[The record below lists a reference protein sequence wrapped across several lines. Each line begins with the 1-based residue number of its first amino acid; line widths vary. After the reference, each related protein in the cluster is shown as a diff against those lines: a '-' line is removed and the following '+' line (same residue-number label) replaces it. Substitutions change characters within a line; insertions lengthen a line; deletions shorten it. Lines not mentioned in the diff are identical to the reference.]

1 MQETYYGLS
10 GVWDSI
16 REKEIQGVPVHHCK
30 PSVYRREPEGA
41 DGFVRGRGDDCQQA
55 QWALPDRGQGG
66 GKVSFKQA
74 VAGTEGGDYPAVR
87 GTAWSGG
94 NRKDCRQQYAD
105 CAEPDPVCLT
115 TDEKGVGIGSLGANG
130 AGKTTLMRMLCA
142 VLESTSGEVLLDKKE
157 VTAMEFLLHSASLA
171 GTSGR
176 RICPSRSRCWSAC
189 AAYRLL

>member
-142 VLESTSGEVLLDKKE
+142 RTGIHVGGGAPGQKGSDGNGISITLCIFGRYIWSPYLP
-157 VTAMEFLLHSASLA
+157 VT
-171 GTSGR
+171 
-176 RICPSRSRCWSAC
+176 IPCWSAC

>member
-74 VAGTEGGDYPAVR
+74 VAGTEGGDYPAVKIISALDR
-87 GTAWSGG
+87 CKRHCVVGQFF
-94 NRKDCRQQYAD
+94 CRFQMAGINTSFCFLQIDGDIKGIRMVFSTVRLPY
-105 CAEPDPVCLT
+105 EIQTRQTKFPVFVHKCL
-115 TDEKGVGIGSLGANG
+115 
-130 AGKTTLMRMLCA
+130 
-142 VLESTSGEVLLDKKE
+142 
-157 VTAMEFLLHSASLA
+157 
-171 GTSGR
+171 
-176 RICPSRSRCWSAC
+176 
-189 AAYRLL
+189 